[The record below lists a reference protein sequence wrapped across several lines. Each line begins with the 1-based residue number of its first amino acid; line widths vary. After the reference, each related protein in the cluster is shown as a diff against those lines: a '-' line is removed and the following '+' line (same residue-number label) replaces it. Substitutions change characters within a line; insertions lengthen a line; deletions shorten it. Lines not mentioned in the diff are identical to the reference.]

1 MDLMINVLQTD
12 RWVVSTGGRGVGGGG
27 GVGYTVTYGL

>member
-27 GVGYTVTYGL
+27 VGYTVTYGL

>member
-12 RWVVSTGGRGVGGGG
+12 RWVVSTGGGGG
-27 GVGYTVTYGL
+27 GVGCTVIYGL

>member
-12 RWVVSTGGRGVGGGG
+12 RWVLSTGERGGGG
-27 GVGYTVTYGL
+27 GVGCTVIYGL

>member
-27 GVGYTVTYGL
+27 GYTVTYGL

>member
-12 RWVVSTGGRGVGGGG
+12 RWVVSTGGSGGGC
-27 GVGYTVTYGL
+27 TVIYGL